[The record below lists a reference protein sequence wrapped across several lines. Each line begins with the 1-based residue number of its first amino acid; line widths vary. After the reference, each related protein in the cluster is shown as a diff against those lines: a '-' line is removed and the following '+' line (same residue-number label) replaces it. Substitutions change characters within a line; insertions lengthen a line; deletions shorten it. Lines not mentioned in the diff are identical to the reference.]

1 VKPAPFAYAKARS
14 LDHAIALLDGAPEAR
29 VLAGGQSLMPALNM
43 RLSAP
48 PLLVDI
54 NRVSELARIAQP
66 NGQIELG
73 GLVRHAQAEHSQDV
87 ARLAPLLSKAI
98 PHIAHPAI
106 RNRGTIGG
114 SIALADPAAELPACL
129 LALGGEIEIAGRAG
143 RRTVAADTFFKG
155 LFETALAPGEII
167 SAIRIPVAQPRDRF
181 GFAELARRHGDYAM
195 VGLARECRC
204 KAASRGGFAT
214 SRSCA
219 TERSMS
225 DRVDIALTVNGE
237 EVHAAVEPRQNLVD
251 FLREELQLTGSHV
264 GCEHGVCGACTVR
277 VDGVIVRGCL
287 LLAVQCEGCTVE
299 TIEGVS
305 DTGEIA
311 DLQAAFVARNA
322 LQCGF
327 CTPGM
332 LLTAQEL
339 LLKASAA
346 PSREEI
352 RAHLSGNYCRCTG
365 YQAIVDAVEEV
376 ALARKDGAR

>member
-1 VKPAPFAYAKARS
+1 MKPAPFAYAKARS

-54 NRVSELARIAQP
+54 NGVSELARIAQP

-73 GLVRHAQAEHSQDV
+73 GLVRHAQAEHSHDV

-181 GFAELARRHGDYAM
+181 GFAELARRHGDYAL
-195 VGLARECRC
+195 VGLA
-204 KAASRGGFAT
+204 AAARAEPRAIRLAYFGVGTTPVRARTAETALAGG
-214 SRSCA
+214 
-219 TERSMS
+219 
-225 DRVDIALTVNGE
+225 DLD
-237 EVHAAVEPRQNLVD
+237 AAVAALASDLEPSGDV
-251 FLREELQLTGSHV
+251 H
-264 GCEHGVCGACTVR
+264 
-277 VDGVIVRGCL
+277 
-287 LLAVQCEGCTVE
+287 
-299 TIEGVS
+299 
-305 DTGEIA
+305 
-311 DLQAAFVARNA
+311 
-322 LQCGF
+322 
-327 CTPGM
+327 
-332 LLTAQEL
+332 
-339 LLKASAA
+339 ASAA
-346 PSREEI
+346 AKR
-352 RAHLSGNYCRCTG
+352 HL
-365 YQAIVDAVEEV
+365 AAVLLRRV
-376 ALARKDGAR
+376 AAQLSAA

>member
-1 VKPAPFAYAKARS
+1 MKPAPFAYAKVRS

-54 NRVSELARIAQP
+54 NGVAELARIAQP

-129 LALGGEIEIAGRAG
+129 LALGGEFEIAGRAG

-155 LFETALAPGEII
+155 LFETAHAPGEII

-181 GFAELARRHGDYAM
+181 GFAELARRHGDYAL
-195 VGLARECRC
+195 VGLA
-204 KAASRGGFAT
+204 AAARAEPPAIRLAYFGVGTTPVRARTAETALAGG
-214 SRSCA
+214 
-219 TERSMS
+219 
-225 DRVDIALTVNGE
+225 DLD
-237 EVHAAVEPRQNLVD
+237 AAVAALASDLEPSGDV
-251 FLREELQLTGSHV
+251 H
-264 GCEHGVCGACTVR
+264 
-277 VDGVIVRGCL
+277 
-287 LLAVQCEGCTVE
+287 
-299 TIEGVS
+299 
-305 DTGEIA
+305 
-311 DLQAAFVARNA
+311 
-322 LQCGF
+322 
-327 CTPGM
+327 
-332 LLTAQEL
+332 
-339 LLKASAA
+339 ASAA
-346 PSREEI
+346 AKR
-352 RAHLSGNYCRCTG
+352 HL
-365 YQAIVDAVEEV
+365 AAVLLRRV
-376 ALARKDGAR
+376 AAQLSAA